1 MFPIYHNVKLW
12 NEIVWIAV
20 TLAAVFC
27 LQARRR
33 STSPSSDAASSMWS
47 CWWRR
52 EQMSMLK
59 PGDASSSPKM
69 RAATST
75 LVKQLFC
82 HQEAYVVVLL
92 CFHSCNTSFWLSS
105 LFFIFAIMCCSC
117 NFAVSFLGL
126 PRPILGTWFLI
137 HVCVLNYFPKLLAVL
152 KCESMESFF
161 LRCRGLRWKMKVT
174 SESHPL
180 FMLNVADFGRRNVD
194 RILQHPPK
202 CFWSMVREFAT

>member
-82 HQEAYVVVLL
+82 HQEAYVVLL